1 MISRSNRFHGYG
13 SLKYTYN
20 KGETVRGPLCS
31 TKYVFNPR
39 RTKYRLAVVVNKKV
53 NKSAVVRNKIRRQ
66 IYEVVR
72 QVSDKI
78 KNPCDIVITVFS
90 DQILEISH
98 NELDAM
104 IKAQLY
110 QAKII
115 LKT

>member
-1 MISRSNRFHGYG
+1 MISRTHRFHGYG

-39 RTKYRLAVVVNKKV
+39 RSKYRLAVVVNKKV

-72 QVSDKI
+72 VVSDKI
-78 KNPCDIVITVFS
+78 TNPCDIVITVFS

-98 NELDAM
+98 DELVTM
-104 IKAQLY
+104 IKTQLH
-110 QAKII
+110 QAKIV
-115 LKT
+115 

>member
-1 MISRSNRFHGYG
+1 MISRENRFHGHG
-13 SLKYTYN
+13 SLKYTYRR
-20 KGETVRGPLCS
+20 GETIRGPLCS

-39 RTKYRLAVVVNKKV
+39 RDKYRLAVVVNKKV

-72 QVSDKI
+72 LISEQINS
-78 KNPCDIVITVFS
+78 PCDLVITVFS

-98 NELDAM
+98 DELVVM
-104 IKAQLY
+104 IKAQFS

-115 LKT
+115 